1 MKIETK
7 FNEGD
12 SVFTIDTST
21 LKVKNFKVD
30 HIGTYTSNGK
40 TTVTLYDGS
49 SVVGK
54 GYEETKCFRTEAEL
68 IAYVTAKEDAK
79 AI

>member
-30 HIGTYTSNGK
+30 HIGTYTSKGK
-40 TTVTLYDGS
+40 TTVTLYDGES
-49 SVVGK
+49 YNAK
-54 GYEETKCFRTEAEL
+54 GYDENKCFGTEAEL
-68 IAYVTAKEDAK
+68 IAYVTTNDDAK
-79 AI
+79 AV